1 MGVVEAMRSD
11 AAGPW
16 DFGYMEFVILLDT
29 QIGNGQ
35 LNIQIGGSG
44 EKSGVGDINM
54 GVVHLSTV
62 WTVNLDEIIQE
73 AREEKCEDRVLAC
86 ASI

>member
-1 MGVVEAMRSD
+1 MEAMRSD

-44 EKSGVGDINM
+44 CKLHRIRGD
-54 GVVHLSTV
+54 
-62 WTVNLDEIIQE
+62 
-73 AREEKCEDRVLAC
+73 RLAL
-86 ASI
+86 

>member
-1 MGVVEAMRSD
+1 MRSD

-62 WTVNLDEIIQE
+62 
-73 AREEKCEDRVLAC
+73 
-86 ASI
+86 